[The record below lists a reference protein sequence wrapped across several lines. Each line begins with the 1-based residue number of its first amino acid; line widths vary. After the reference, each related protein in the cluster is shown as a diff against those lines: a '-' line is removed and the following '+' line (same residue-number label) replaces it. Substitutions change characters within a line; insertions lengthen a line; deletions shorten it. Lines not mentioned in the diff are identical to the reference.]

1 MRGDESRV
9 FVGTGVSPSDQMA
22 LGPEDA
28 AEEHPGQGGLEGPGR
43 MWLSRDAVASWA
55 RGF

>member
-1 MRGDESRV
+1 M
-9 FVGTGVSPSDQMA
+9 FVGTGVSPSNQTA

-28 AEEHPGQGGLEGPGR
+28 AEENSGQGGLEGPGR
-43 MWLSRDAVASWA
+43 MWLSQDAVASWA